1 MVMFLKLEAPWTNHF
16 MIFML
21 CFIMHSPQMN
31 QRAKCNCCCEIIKHE
46 VVCLELNLHK
56 TKDGGKFMMIVTI
69 GEHTVVLA
77 SQKQLNKVPHHE
89 HE

>member
-1 MVMFLKLEAPWTNHF
+1 
-16 MIFML
+16 
-21 CFIMHSPQMN
+21 MN

-56 TKDGGKFMMIVTI
+56 TKDGVQFVMTVTI
-69 GEHTVVLA
+69 GEHSVVLH
-77 SQKQLNKVPHHE
+77 SQKLLHKTPHHL